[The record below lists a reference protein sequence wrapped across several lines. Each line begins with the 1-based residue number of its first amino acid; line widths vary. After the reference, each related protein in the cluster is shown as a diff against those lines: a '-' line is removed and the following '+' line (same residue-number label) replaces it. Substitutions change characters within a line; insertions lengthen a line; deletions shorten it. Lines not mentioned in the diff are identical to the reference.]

1 MKKKSFMLSLLMI
14 GIISAINAQEI
25 TVKGDRELGT
35 DFGQFKTFYWASQVD
50 QELDPGMYF
59 LNDLVFKSDVRAA
72 VQAEMEG
79 LGYRLEPA
87 SPDLIVNFRA
97 FDEEVRIKSYA
108 DYGDGY
114 WGASEMRDVSDT
126 TSYVVE
132 PGTLLI
138 SLVDRKKGS
147 LVWQGFASGLIDN
160 NTFIKD
166 EGKIREAVNLIF
178 DEYGMRATDYDR
190 TSNR

>member
-1 MKKKSFMLSLLMI
+1 
-14 GIISAINAQEI
+14 
-25 TVKGDRELGT
+25 
-35 DFGQFKTFYWASQVD
+35 
-50 QELDPGMYF
+50 
-59 LNDLVFKSDVRAA
+59 
-72 VQAEMEG
+72 
-79 LGYRLEPA
+79 
-87 SPDLIVNFRA
+87 
-97 FDEEVRIKSYA
+97 
-108 DYGDGY
+108 
-114 WGASEMRDVSDT
+114 VSDT